1 MNMTPK
7 AIAEKIRTAINT
19 WETLRPTVEY
29 AGLTVSQ
36 FTAVVQPSLTA
47 RVEIEQLKTQLVAKQ
62 DQRDAADETSMD
74 ALNRLVNGI
83 RAVEG
88 NNSPALEP
96 LGYTLQKE
104 CKSGLHRGKNGN
116 GNVTAPS

>member
-1 MNMTPK
+1 MNLTPK
-7 AIAEKIRTAINT
+7 AIAEKIRIAIST
-19 WETLRPTVEY
+19 WLTLRPTAEY

-36 FTAVVQPSLTA
+36 FTAVVRPSLTA

-83 RAVEG
+83 RASEG

-104 CKSGLHRGKNGN
+104 RKSGLHRGKNGN
-116 GNVTAPS
+116 GNVSTPS